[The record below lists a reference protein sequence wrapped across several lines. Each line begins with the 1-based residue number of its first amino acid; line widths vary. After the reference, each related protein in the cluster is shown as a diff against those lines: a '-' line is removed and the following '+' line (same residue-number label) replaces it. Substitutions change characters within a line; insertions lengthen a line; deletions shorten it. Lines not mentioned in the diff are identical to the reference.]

1 MSVHSSLSGRIVA
14 GTIKIA
20 AALVVAVAVGSPMT
34 AQAQSR
40 EEWIALGNRVH
51 GGFGSFIPVGIR
63 IGLDALRKLDAKPR
77 EVTVTFWAGPKAPCA
92 CPADGILIATT
103 SSPGQ
108 GTLNVSSEKAPEGQ
122 FLVAVITH
130 KQSGAAVKYTVA
142 ESWMPR
148 LVEMNKTLD
157 PAGRFDAVMQAD
169 NLFQVEE
176 MPAKK

>member
-1 MSVHSSLSGRIVA
+1 M
-14 GTIKIA
+14 
-20 AALVVAVAVGSPMT
+20 

-40 EEWIALGNRVH
+40 EEWIALGTRVH

-63 IGLDALRKLDAKPR
+63 IGLDALQKLNAKPR

-103 SSPGQ
+103 ASPGQ
-108 GTLNVSSEKAPEGQ
+108 GSLRVAAEKAPEGL
-122 FLVAVITH
+122 FAVAVITH
-130 KQSGAAVKYTVA
+130 KQSGASVKYTVA

-157 PAGRFDAVMQAD
+157 EAGRFDAVMKAEG
-169 NLFQVEE
+169 LFQAELT
-176 MPAKK
+176 PAKP